1 MSARDWVADVRAF
14 HERNSQLVNECPT
27 WPGADVME
35 LRFGLILEEVAELMK
50 AVEDGDMVEV
60 ADAIADTIYVL
71 IGTAVSMGI
80 PLHEVWVEVQRSNMA
95 KVEGGGRRNAAGKVI
110 KPEGWTPPQLDAMF
124 EGVEPPTLAV
134 KQVGAS
140 VRTHLGWM
148 VLERPPERAESS
160 DTLTASRELTPLEAH
175 IECLLVLTR
184 LRPGARRKVIDSLH
198 TLAISHRSVLER
210 PSDKLED
217 G

>member
-14 HERNSQLVNECPT
+14 HEGSSHLVNECPT

-80 PLHEVWVEVQRSNMA
+80 PLHEVWAEVQRSNMA
-95 KVEGGGRRNAAGKVI
+95 KVDGGGRRNAAGKVI
-110 KPEGWTPPQLDAMF
+110 KPEGWTPPQLDTMF
-124 EGVEPPTLAV
+124 EGVEPPASEV

-140 VRTHLGWM
+140 VLTQLGWM

>member
-14 HERNSQLVNECPT
+14 HEGSEQLVNERPT

-80 PLHEVWVEVQRSNMA
+80 PLHEVWAEVQRSNMA
-95 KVEGGGRRNAAGKVI
+95 KVEGGARRNAAGKVI
-110 KPEGWTPPQLDAMF
+110 KPEGWTPPHLAAMF
-124 EGVEPPTLAV
+124 EGVDPPASAV

-140 VRTHLGWM
+140 VRTQLGWM
-148 VLERPPERAESS
+148 VLERPPERAEAS

-184 LRPGARRKVIDSLH
+184 LRPGARRKVIDSLY
-198 TLAISHRSVLER
+198 TLAISHRNVLER
-210 PSDKLED
+210 PSEKLED